1 MTLIDKY
8 IRKYK
13 FDLIQ
18 QKSNVNSILKLK
30 NKKDL
35 FQKTK
40 MNLIDIISIDMK
52 MQFEW
57 IKLIFEYINDISQNE
72 IVNIKNIF
80 IIYIYFR
87 FLY

>member
-35 FQKTK
+35 F
-40 MNLIDIISIDMK
+40 
-52 MQFEW
+52 
-57 IKLIFEYINDISQNE
+57 
-72 IVNIKNIF
+72 
-80 IIYIYFR
+80 
-87 FLY
+87 